1 MSFGLLVRGR
11 FAYAVGWAVF
21 HSLWEGA
28 IVAAVLA
35 AVLGLVSSAR
45 ARYNAAC
52 LALCAILLCFAVSV
66 FASLPHAQ
74 AGHLDRNPPLS
85 LWGDG
90 LSAWPLSID
99 RSRRLADLLP
109 WLAPFWVAG
118 VLLFYVRHLTS
129 WLAARRLLR
138 TGVCCAPEFWQE
150 RLRLL
155 VAQMQITRAVVLLES
170 CLAEA
175 PVMMGHLRPL
185 ILMPVGLLT
194 GLPAV
199 QIESILL
206 HELAHIRRYDYLVNI
221 VQTSVEALLF
231 YHPLV
236 WWISRVIRSER
247 EHCADDI
254 AAAVTGDPREY
265 ARALVALEESRW
277 RESEAALAATGGN
290 LVKRVRR
297 LLIPAE
303 HPSSVLTIA
312 ASVGMLVLG
321 AAGLIGWQAKAQT
334 PPVESQNVSPYT
346 KWLNEDVAYIVN
358 DQERIVFRELRT
370 DEERNHFIEQFW
382 LRRDP
387 TPGTPENEYKEEH
400 YRRIQYANDH
410 FGSTV
415 PGWKT
420 DRGRIYIVFGP
431 PDERHEY
438 RNGDATTPYPLDR
451 WKYRL
456 IEGIGND
463 VTIEFVDPTR
473 SSEYHMTMDP
483 NPPPEIDRRQPR

>member
-1 MSFGLLVRGR
+1 MMSFDLLVRGR
-11 FAYAVGWAVF
+11 FAYAVGWALF

-35 AVLGLVSSAR
+35 AILGLVSSAR

-66 FASLPHAQ
+66 FASVPHAQ
-74 AGHLDRNPPLS
+74 AGHLDRNPSLS
-85 LWGDG
+85 SWGDG
-90 LSAWPLSID
+90 LSSWPLSID
-99 RSRRLADLLP
+99 RGRRLADLLP
-109 WLAPFWVAG
+109 WLAPFWVVG
-118 VLLFYVRHLTS
+118 VLLFYLRHLTS

-150 RLRLL
+150 RLPLL
-155 VAQMQITRAVVLLES
+155 IGRMQITRAVVLLES

-221 VQTSVEALLF
+221 VQTSIEALLF

-247 EHCADDI
+247 EDCADDI
-254 AAAVTGDPREY
+254 AVGVSGDPREY
-265 ARALVALEESRW
+265 AGALVALEESRW
-277 RESEAALAATGGN
+277 CESEAALAATGGN

-321 AAGLIGWQAKAQT
+321 AAGLIGWPAKAQT
-334 PPVESQNVSPYT
+334 PPAESQNVSPYT
-346 KWLNEDVAYIVN
+346 KWLNEDVA
-358 DQERIVFRELRT
+358 
-370 DEERNHFIEQFW
+370 
-382 LRRDP
+382 
-387 TPGTPENEYKEEH
+387 
-400 YRRIQYANDH
+400 
-410 FGSTV
+410 
-415 PGWKT
+415 
-420 DRGRIYIVFGP
+420 
-431 PDERHEY
+431 
-438 RNGDATTPYPLDR
+438 
-451 WKYRL
+451 
-456 IEGIGND
+456 
-463 VTIEFVDPTR
+463 
-473 SSEYHMTMDP
+473 
-483 NPPPEIDRRQPR
+483 